1 MVVGAMFTLSERAY
15 TSFHPDANQKV
26 RAVTRN
32 GWRVARCRAPCGP
45 IIAGDLP
52 GRGGPP
58 AKPSGNR
65 KTSKKAHVFHSP
77 PPCTTALRELPGDKV
92 ARKRDPPGALS
103 AGRDALPRVRHACGG
118 GVQDPLLPPPGCSA
132 AMPMAAVPPIGAPNT
147 HASASF
153 PVPLRAWRQGPRR
166 RVASGMW
173 LVKPPVADAQKRV
186 PPGGEQRDR
195 GLCASLCWKIN
206 TLK

>member
-1 MVVGAMFTLSERAY
+1 MVEGAMFTLSERAY

-65 KTSKKAHVFHSP
+65 KTTENANVFHNPTTAMNSTSGGRGRRAGGKNPRGAAEARRAWRRVLHKRTKREQKGRPESGRKVGNETHENRFADMEKREESGWTVGARAPRPRGVRKWRTSKKAHVFHSP
-77 PPCTTALRELPGDKV
+77 SPCTTALRELPGDKV

-103 AGRDALPRVRHACGG
+103 AGRAKG
-118 GVQDPLLPPPGCSA
+118 
-132 AMPMAAVPPIGAPNT
+132 
-147 HASASF
+147 
-153 PVPLRAWRQGPRR
+153 
-166 RVASGMW
+166 
-173 LVKPPVADAQKRV
+173 
-186 PPGGEQRDR
+186 
-195 GLCASLCWKIN
+195 
-206 TLK
+206 